1 MKSKMGVD
9 KNSFMYYTI
18 GTKKKKGI
26 DSNEILVYL
35 FFYFYFY
42 KCYNITCKLQDLIYQ
57 KQQYEKRIKII
68 EKVIKEIQEDI
79 RRG

>member
-1 MKSKMGVD
+1 MGVD
-9 KNSFMYYTI
+9 KNLFMHYTI
-18 GTKKKKGI
+18 GTKKRKELIVMTKEEKMVCE
-26 DSNEILVYL
+26 N
-35 FFYFYFY
+35 
-42 KCYNITCKLQDLIYQ
+42 KLQDLIYQ

>member
-1 MKSKMGVD
+1 MGVD

-18 GTKKKKGI
+18 DIKKRKELIVMTKEEKRVCE
-26 DSNEILVYL
+26 N
-35 FFYFYFY
+35 
-42 KCYNITCKLQDLIYQ
+42 KLQDLIYQ

>member
-1 MKSKMGVD
+1 MGVD
-9 KNSFMYYTI
+9 KNSFMYYI
-18 GTKKKKGI
+18 IDIKKRKGLIVMTKEEKRACE
-26 DSNEILVYL
+26 NE
-35 FFYFYFY
+35 
-42 KCYNITCKLQDLIYQ
+42 LQDLIYQ

>member
-1 MKSKMGVD
+1 MKNKMGVD
-9 KNSFMYYTI
+9 KNSFMHYTI
-18 GTKKKKGI
+18 DTKKRKELIVMTKEEKKACE
-26 DSNEILVYL
+26 N
-35 FFYFYFY
+35 
-42 KCYNITCKLQDLIYQ
+42 KLQDLIYQ

>member
-1 MKSKMGVD
+1 M
-9 KNSFMYYTI
+9 
-18 GTKKKKGI
+18 TKEEKRVCE
-26 DSNEILVYL
+26 N
-35 FFYFYFY
+35 
-42 KCYNITCKLQDLIYQ
+42 KLQDLIYQ

>member
-1 MKSKMGVD
+1 MGVD
-9 KNSFMYYTI
+9 KNSFMHYTI
-18 GTKKKKGI
+18 STKKKELIVMTKEEKRACE
-26 DSNEILVYL
+26 N
-35 FFYFYFY
+35 
-42 KCYNITCKLQDLIYQ
+42 KLQDLIYQ

>member
-1 MKSKMGVD
+1 MGVD
-9 KNSFMYYTI
+9 KNLFMYYTI
-18 GTKKKKGI
+18 GTKKRKELIVMTKEEKRVCE
-26 DSNEILVYL
+26 N
-35 FFYFYFY
+35 
-42 KCYNITCKLQDLIYQ
+42 KLQDLIYQ

>member
-1 MKSKMGVD
+1 MRVD
-9 KNSFMYYTI
+9 KNSFMHYTI
-18 GTKKKKGI
+18 STKKRKELIVMTKEEKKTYE
-26 DSNEILVYL
+26 N
-35 FFYFYFY
+35 
-42 KCYNITCKLQDLIYQ
+42 KLQDLIYQ